1 MFVFSKQFENL
12 GNFDYFYIKE
22 AIGRE
27 NKIVINYNQMIDGI
41 THYELDCKEKDIA
54 KKVAKM
60 LNEEKEKYEDEI
72 LNLE

>member
-1 MFVFSKQFENL
+1 
-12 GNFDYFYIKE
+12 
-22 AIGRE
+22 
-27 NKIVINYNQMIDGI
+27 MIDGI
-41 THYELDCKEKDIA
+41 TYYELDCKEKDIA